1 MSFAASTT
9 LIVGRRKPYT
19 AIGIR
24 RVPCARCGEPS
35 SQQWQVCANG
45 NRWLGICWPCDVALN
60 RLALEFMRVPNAE
73 ALMAA
78 YAEGEAKAAQVEP
91 ESSRSEGGV

>member
-1 MSFAASTT
+1 M
-9 LIVGRRKPYT
+9 IGRRKPYT
-19 AIGIR
+19 ALGIA
-24 RVPCARCGEPS
+24 RVPCARCGKPS

-73 ALMAA
+73 TLMAA
-78 YAEGEAKAAQVEP
+78 YAEGEAKAETPASQSP
-91 ESSRSEGGV
+91 GKPSSRQSTGEGG

>member
-1 MSFAASTT
+1 MSETHSF
-9 LIVGRRKPYT
+9 GRRKPYT

-73 ALMAA
+73 TLIAA
-78 YAEGEAKAAQVEP
+78 YAEGTEAAIPAEVSPGRTK
-91 ESSRSEGGV
+91 